1 MPDTPAAAPG
11 PEDLADCRTRADFG
25 LLLARLRGGAGLS
38 IRDVS
43 AATGIPSAT
52 LGDYFN
58 GRHAPPPRDRTL
70 ERILDACGVTDPALV
85 AVWTAA
91 RDRVRPTPGRPTAN
105 APAPY
110 RGLAF
115 FRTEDA
121 GWFFGRQDLTGRLA
135 REARALRAQG
145 LPLVVAGPSGA
156 GKSSLLRAGLI
167 PALAPGTAVIVF
179 TPGAHPAQALAA
191 ALPPTGPAEL
201 APGPAEPAA
210 GPELAIVVDQFEE
223 VFAPGVADAERDE
236 LIERV
241 YALARPGPDGSP
253 GALVV
258 LGLRA
263 DFYGRALADP
273 PLAPSLQDGQV
284 VVGPMTA
291 EEVRA
296 AIEGPAQA

>member
-25 LLLARLRGGAGLS
+25 LLLARLRGVAGLS

-91 RDRVRPTPGRPTAN
+91 RDRVRTTPGRPTAN

-121 GWFFGRQDLTGRLA
+121 AWFFGRQDLTERLA

-145 LPLVVAGPSGA
+145 LPMVVTGPSGA

-167 PALAPGTAVIVF
+167 PALAPGTTVIVI
-179 TPGAHPAQALAA
+179 TPGEHPARALAA
-191 ALPPTGPAEL
+191 ALPP
-201 APGPAEPAA
+201 AEPATG
-210 GPELAIVVDQFEE
+210 GPGLAIIVDQFEE
-223 VFAPGVADAERDE
+223 VFTPGVSDEERE
-236 LIERV
+236 GLIERL
-241 YALARPGPDGSP
+241 YTLARP
-253 GALVV
+253 
-258 LGLRA
+258 
-263 DFYGRALADP
+263 
-273 PLAPSLQDGQV
+273 
-284 VVGPMTA
+284 
-291 EEVRA
+291 
-296 AIEGPAQA
+296 

>member
-121 GWFFGRQDLTGRLA
+121 AWFFGGQDLTERLGRSGPQSRGPA
-135 REARALRAQG
+135 DGGVRA
-145 LPLVVAGPSGA
+145 VWSGQ
-156 GKSSLLRAGLI
+156 
-167 PALAPGTAVIVF
+167 V
-179 TPGAHPAQALAA
+179 LAA
-191 ALPPTGPAEL
+191 ARRADPGSGPGHNGHRDHPRR
-201 APGPAEPAA
+201 APGP
-210 GPELAIVVDQFEE
+210 G
-223 VFAPGVADAERDE
+223 
-236 LIERV
+236 
-241 YALARPGPDGSP
+241 AR
-253 GALVV
+253 
-258 LGLRA
+258 R
-263 DFYGRALADP
+263 
-273 PLAPSLQDGQV
+273 
-284 VVGPMTA
+284 
-291 EEVRA
+291 RA
-296 AIEGPAQA
+296 AARRAGDRGPRASDHRGPVRGGVHARRLR

>member
-25 LLLARLRGGAGLS
+25 LLLARLRGVAGLS

-135 REARALRAQG
+135 REARALRAQC
-145 LPLVVAGPSGA
+145 LPMVGTGPSGA
-156 GKSSLLRAGLI
+156 GKSSLLRAGRGRWGRR
-167 PALAPGTAVIVF
+167 PPGADRDRASVRGGVRAGRGRRRGGTADR
-179 TPGAHPAQALAA
+179 PAVRA
-191 ALPPTGPAEL
+191 GPA
-201 APGPAEPAA
+201 GP
-210 GPELAIVVDQFEE
+210 
-223 VFAPGVADAERDE
+223 R
-236 LIERV
+236 
-241 YALARPGPDGSP
+241 
-253 GALVV
+253 
-258 LGLRA
+258 
-263 DFYGRALADP
+263 
-273 PLAPSLQDGQV
+273 
-284 VVGPMTA
+284 
-291 EEVRA
+291 
-296 AIEGPAQA
+296 